1 MPSRPSIFF
10 LTLLIIS
17 ALFNSCLVMEN
28 NYTTVAPGVWR
39 ATLELEPKESVSNKK
54 GEPLPE
60 LLDYQFE
67 EVTGGQLP
75 FNFEVKYKEDK
86 TVFVEIINGEER
98 IVVDDVNIFHDK
110 TNGEDSIIINF
121 PIYESVIK
129 AAFEERIMAGIWQV
143 NNRGSYYAI
152 PFIARYGQAH
162 RFTTLKKKPFMDVSG
177 KWSTTFGIEGD
188 NPYTAIGHFKQKG
201 NRLSG
206 TFLTETGDYRFLDGT
221 IQNDKIYLSCFDGSH
236 AFLFEGKL
244 KEDSTIIGSFRSG
257 KHYKTIWEAK
267 KNDAATL
274 ASPYELTF
282 LKEGYESLDFTFENP
297 KGKMVSINDEAYQG
311 KVKLV
316 QILGTWCPNCRDE
329 TTFLADYMN
338 KNKDKDKNVAVIALA
353 FEKYKEKEKGD
364 AAINRYIKKFN
375 IPYEM
380 LYAGHYNK
388 KEAAKALPMLNH
400 ILSYPTLIFIDKNN
414 KVRKIHTGFSGP
426 ATAFYDDFVKEF
438 DKTVQSLLNE

>member
-1 MPSRPSIFF
+1 MPKRLSIFLF
-10 LTLLIIS
+10 TLLIIS
-17 ALFNSCLVMEN
+17 VLLNSCLVMEN
-28 NYTTVAPGVWR
+28 SFNSVAPGIWR

-67 EVTGGQLP
+67 EVTGGELP
-75 FNFEVKYKEDK
+75 FNFEIKYKDDK
-86 TVFVEIINGEER
+86 TVFLEIINGEER
-98 IVVDDVNIFHDK
+98 IVVDDVKIFHDK
-110 TNGEDSIIINF
+110 TNGKDSIIINF

-152 PFIARYGQAH
+152 PFIARFGQAH
-162 RFTTLKKKPFMDVSG
+162 RFTTLKKKPIMNVSG
-177 KWSTTFGIEGD
+177 QWSTTFGVESD
-188 NPYTAIGHFKQKG
+188 DPYTAIGDFKQDG
-201 NRLSG
+201 NKLSG

-221 IQNDKIYLSCFDGSH
+221 IQQNKVYLSCFDGSH
-236 AFLFEGKL
+236 AFLFEGKI

-267 KNDAATL
+267 KNDAASL

-282 LKEGYESLDFTFENP
+282 LKEGYESLDFSFENP
-297 KGKMVSINDEAYQG
+297 KGEMVSINDEAYKG

-329 TTFLADYMN
+329 TSFLANYMKNN
-338 KNKDKDKNVAVIALA
+338 KNKDLAVIALA
-353 FEKYKEKEKGD
+353 FEKYREKEKGN
-364 AAINRYIKKFN
+364 AAINRYIKKFDL
-375 IPYEM
+375 PYEM
-380 LYAGHYNK
+380 LYAGYYNK
-388 KEAAKALPMLNH
+388 KEAAEALPMLNH
-400 ILSYPTLIFIDKNN
+400 ILSYPTLIFVDKNN

-426 ATAFYDDFVKEF
+426 ATKYYDEFVKEF
-438 DKTVQSLLNE
+438 DETLQSLLDEDA